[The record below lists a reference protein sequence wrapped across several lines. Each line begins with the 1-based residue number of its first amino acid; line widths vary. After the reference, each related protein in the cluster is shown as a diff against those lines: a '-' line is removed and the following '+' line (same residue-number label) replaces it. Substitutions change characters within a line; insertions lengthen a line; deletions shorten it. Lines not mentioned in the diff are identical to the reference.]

1 MNYED
6 ELERVRAKR
15 SRRQGAA
22 GVSGTSG
29 LSGIPRVSRTSGAS
43 RTSGDSGASGYDGKS
58 DNQFISLAEPGS
70 RASRSAGAGG
80 NGNGSGNGGRNGNGG
95 HGGGAGGSHNGHY
108 YRRRKNGRNKW
119 STKKKVIVGVIVG
132 LLVLIAAAVIGVY
145 AYIQYNLGQMNDHE
159 FRTSE
164 VENPN
169 ISLET
174 KEKMEEGYWTIA
186 IFGLDSRDSSTG
198 KGNRADVI
206 MIVNLDRK
214 TGEIKLASVYRDTYL
229 NLGDDTYHKINEAY
243 AKGGP
248 EQAVKALNQ
257 NLDLN
262 ITNYAAFNWAA
273 VATAINILG
282 GVDID
287 ISKAEFYYINAFIT
301 ETVKG
306 TGIGSVQLK
315 SAGLN
320 HLDGVQAVAYGRLRL
335 MDSDYARVE
344 RQRLVIEKAFEKAK
358 SADLMTLESLVAHM
372 VQMCATN
379 IEFGDIFPLA
389 KNMSKY
395 HLGETLGFPSARG
408 DQRIKI
414 GSSRLACIIPQT
426 LVSNV
431 STLHEFLFGEED
443 YEPSS
448 AVRSISAHISE
459 VSGMYKEGTEATKA
473 ATDQGYIPKATEA
486 AETEA
491 PEELEQSSEG
501 ESTSEGES
509 GESLGAEDGSESTA
523 EGGTRYPGETL
534 YPGQTLAP
542 GETLAPGQTLTPGE
556 TLYPGQTRPGT
567 RPGESESA
575 RYPGDTGQTSG
586 ASETTGSRRPGSPA
600 DIVPTTEAP
609 YGPGFESQSSP
620 VQEATTAAS
629 PGTQPTTGSS
639 SSIIV
644 VDPPAGSSS
653 GPARETTAASP
664 GPASAGGSAA
674 GNSPSGNGTSTGNGP
689 SSQPVPVQPGTTGGP
704 GTALQNP

>member
-1 MNYED
+1 
-6 ELERVRAKR
+6 
-15 SRRQGAA
+15 
-22 GVSGTSG
+22 
-29 LSGIPRVSRTSGAS
+29 
-43 RTSGDSGASGYDGKS
+43 
-58 DNQFISLAEPGS
+58 
-70 RASRSAGAGG
+70 
-80 NGNGSGNGGRNGNGG
+80 
-95 HGGGAGGSHNGHY
+95 
-108 YRRRKNGRNKW
+108 
-119 STKKKVIVGVIVG
+119 
-132 LLVLIAAAVIGVY
+132 
-145 AYIQYNLGQMNDHE
+145 
-159 FRTSE
+159 
-164 VENPN
+164 
-169 ISLET
+169 
-174 KEKMEEGYWTIA
+174 MEEGYWTIA

-414 GSSRLACIIPQT
+414 GSNRLACIIPQT

-629 PGTQPTTGSS
+629 PGTRPTTGSS

-644 VDPPAGSSS
+644 VDPPAGNSS

>member
-1 MNYED
+1 MPAAAPEPM
-6 ELERVRAKR
+6 EMETVRET
-15 SRRQGAA
+15 AA
-22 GVSGTSG
+22 GTGT
-29 LSGIPRVSRTSGAS
+29 A
-43 RTSGDSGASGYDGKS
+43 AMA
-58 DNQFISLAEPGS
+58 AEPEEVITDIITG
-70 RASRSAGAGG
+70 
-80 NGNGSGNGGRNGNGG
+80 
-95 HGGGAGGSHNGHY
+95 
-108 YRRRKNGRNKW
+108 RRRKNGRNKW

-414 GSSRLACIIPQT
+414 GSNRLACIIPQT

-542 GETLAPGQTLTPGE
+542 
-556 TLYPGQTRPGT
+556 TR
-567 RPGESESA
+567 
-575 RYPGDTGQTSG
+575 
-586 ASETTGSRRPGSPA
+586 
-600 DIVPTTEAP
+600 
-609 YGPGFESQSSP
+609 
-620 VQEATTAAS
+620 
-629 PGTQPTTGSS
+629 
-639 SSIIV
+639 
-644 VDPPAGSSS
+644 
-653 GPARETTAASP
+653 
-664 GPASAGGSAA
+664 
-674 GNSPSGNGTSTGNGP
+674 
-689 SSQPVPVQPGTTGGP
+689 
-704 GTALQNP
+704 